1 MHFELPC
8 GNFVGVF
15 HAARPRR
22 PAFTPMN
29 SLIALCADFYWEQ
42 DTDCRFTLVR
52 STRAQPNLDDRVIQ
66 VALGQRPWEL
76 AELLGP
82 ASWQEW
88 RDGIHRRAPFRDV
101 EWRWHLASGEQCFLK
116 VAGEPVFDDTGA
128 FSGYRGVMHDIT
140 AERRREEE
148 TRRFRAAVEVSGDP
162 ILLVDRETM
171 RFIDMNE
178 TACELTGYARE
189 ELFAMGPEDI
199 LLSDRRT
206 IETDYDELI
215 AGGGLGRTSEGKA
228 HNRAGEV
235 FLFEIH
241 RRAIRIDGR
250 WIVVSIG
257 RDITRRKQAE
267 RAAVRIGQMY
277 AAISG
282 TNEVILHARA
292 PDELYQQV
300 CEVAVRGGQIVSA
313 SVLLPDPASE
323 WARVAAVAG
332 AGADTLRMVRIS
344 FDHDLPEG
352 RGMVGT
358 AFRDGKPCVINDFIN
373 DPRSQPWRK
382 AAGKERA
389 AAGAAVPLVRN
400 GRSAGVLLLYS
411 RDIDAFDDEIV
422 QLLERMGRD
431 IVFALDNFER
441 ETERRKAVDALRES
455 EEKYRRILEDM
466 SDGYFEV
473 DLEGNYT
480 LVNDA
485 LCRMHRCTREEALR
499 LGYRDYADPD
509 VTAAIY
515 KAFNQVYRT
524 GQPAELAEYPV
535 RRKDGTYGIV
545 QTSTQLIVDA
555 GGKAIGFR
563 GISRDITARCE
574 AEQALRASEEKYRS
588 ILKSIEEAYYEVDLA
603 GTLMLCNQAFCRMFG
618 YAMEELIG
626 LNYSAYHNPEEVA
639 YVFANFNEVFRTG
652 VPKKGIDWLLK
663 HKNGST
669 VLCEGS
675 ILLVR
680 NDSGEPVGFRGM
692 LRDVT
697 ARRRM
702 EAALRASEE
711 RFRDLTELSS
721 DWYWEQDSRFRFV
734 QINGDVHARTAM
746 AAEDFL
752 GKTLWELPF
761 DNVSMEQWLEHQGCL
776 AGGQPFYELVLK
788 TRLPGTEPRYLS
800 ISGLPIRDA
809 DGQLTGYRGTGKDI
823 TERKVAEE
831 RIRHLASHDI
841 LTGLPNRM
849 MFNQMLSYQVQQ
861 ARRYDRKF
869 ALMFID
875 LDHFKAVNDTSGH
888 DAGDRLLKETAKRL
902 TENMRGSDFVAR
914 LAGDEFVVIVQEPG
928 DNQQLEGIAR
938 KITSALR
945 APVMLAGAAHSVTAS
960 VGICIFPDDGQD
972 EDALLKHADAAMY
985 AVKRGAKNSFR
996 FFTQCG
1002 GL

>member
-1 MHFELPC
+1 
-8 GNFVGVF
+8 
-15 HAARPRR
+15 
-22 PAFTPMN
+22 MN

-42 DTDCRFTLVR
+42 DTDCRFSLVR
-52 STRAQPNLDDRVIQ
+52 STRAQPRPYDEGIQ
-66 VALGQRPWEL
+66 SAAGKRPWEC
-76 AELLGP
+76 ADIIGP
-82 ASWQEW
+82 ASWQDW
-88 RDGIHRRAPFRDV
+88 RGMIHRRQPFRDV
-101 EWRWHLASGEQCFLK
+101 EWRWQLASGERCFLR
-116 VAGEPVFDDTGA
+116 VAGEPVFDTAGA
-128 FSGYRGVMHDIT
+128 FAGYRGVMHDIT
-140 AERRREEE
+140 LERRREEE
-148 TRRFRAAVEVSGDP
+148 MRRFRAAVEVSGDP

-178 TACELTGYARE
+178 TACELTGYSRA
-189 ELFAMGPEDI
+189 ELMAMGPEDI
-199 LLSDRRT
+199 LLSHRQA

-215 AGGGLGRTSEGKA
+215 AGGGLGRTSEGRA

-250 WIVVSIG
+250 WMVVSIG
-257 RDITRRKQAE
+257 RDITRRKRVE

-282 TNEVILHARA
+282 TNEAILHARS

-313 SVLLPDPASE
+313 SVLLPDPESE
-323 WARVAAVAG
+323 WARVAALAG
-332 AGADTLRMVRIS
+332 VGADTLRKLRIC
-344 FDHDLPEG
+344 FDQERPEG
-352 RGMVGT
+352 RGLVGT
-358 AFRDGKPCVINDFIN
+358 AFRSRKPCVINDFIN
-373 DPRSQPWRK
+373 DPRSQPWRQ

-389 AAGAAVPLVRN
+389 AAGAAFPLVRN
-400 GRSAGVLLLYS
+400 GQSDGVLLLYS

-422 QLLERMGRD
+422 QLLERMARD

-441 ETERRKAVDALRES
+441 ENERRKAVDALRES

-485 LCRMHRCTREEALR
+485 LCRLHRCTREEALQ

-509 VTAAIY
+509 VAATIY

-535 RRKDGTYGIV
+535 RSKDGTYGIV
-545 QTSTQLIVDA
+545 QTSTQLILDA
-555 GGKAIGFR
+555 SGKAIGFR

-574 AEQALRASEEKYRS
+574 AEEALRASEEKYRS
-588 ILKSIEEAYYEVDLA
+588 ILESIEEAYYEVDLA

-618 YAMEELIG
+618 YRMEELIG
-626 LNYSAYHNPEEVA
+626 LNYSEYHNPGEVA

-652 VPKKGIDWLLK
+652 VPKKGLDWQLK
-663 HKNGST
+663 HKNGTT

-680 NDSGEPVGFRGM
+680 DDSGEPVGFRGM

-697 ARRRM
+697 ARRQM

-721 DWYWEQDSRFRFV
+721 DWYWEQDNRFRFV
-734 QINGDVHARTAM
+734 QINGEVHARTGM
-746 AAEDFL
+746 AAEDYL

-761 DNVSMEQWLEHQGCL
+761 DNVSMDQWLEHQGCL

-788 TRLPGTEPRYLS
+788 TCLPGAEPRYLS
-800 ISGLPIRDA
+800 VSGLPMRDA
-809 DGQLTGYRGTGKDI
+809 EGRLTGYRGTGKDI
-823 TERKVAEE
+823 TERKLAEE

-849 MFNQMLSYQVQQ
+849 MFNQMLSFQVQQ
-861 ARRYDRKF
+861 ARRYGRKF

-888 DAGDRLLKETAKRL
+888 DAGDVLLKETAKRL
-902 TENMRGSDFVAR
+902 SENMRASDFVAR

-928 DNQQLEGIAR
+928 DTTQLEGIAR
-938 KITSALR
+938 KVIAALR
-945 APVMLAGAAHSVTAS
+945 MPVTLAGAMHQVTAS

-972 EDALLKHADAAMY
+972 EDAILKHADAAMY
-985 AVKRGAKNSFR
+985 AVKRGTKDSFR
-996 FFTQCG
+996 FYVA
-1002 GL
+1002 